1 MKKYEAID
9 ESENLKPTRF
19 IRRIK
24 VGRQDIKQGNNHEIK
39 SITKEVIT
47 DEEGRVLLYLP
58 DFLHE
63 EQKNGLMDILNRN
76 NRIII

>member
-9 ESENLKPTRF
+9 ESENLKP
-19 IRRIK
+19 
-24 VGRQDIKQGNNHEIK
+24 
-39 SITKEVIT
+39 ITKEVIT